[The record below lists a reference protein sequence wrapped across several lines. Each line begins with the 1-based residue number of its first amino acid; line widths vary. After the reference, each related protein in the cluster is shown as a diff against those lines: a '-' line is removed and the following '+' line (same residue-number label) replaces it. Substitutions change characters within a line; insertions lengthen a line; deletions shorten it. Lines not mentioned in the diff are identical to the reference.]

1 MASRSASCSITHVG
15 DRSHRGFHLSFDY
28 RVTVRPVAYGPETD
42 MIDPVDGWLLFLML
56 TAVALAFAVSLVW
69 RLYFADRAPRDE
81 RGSM

>member
-1 MASRSASCSITHVG
+1 
-15 DRSHRGFHLSFDY
+15 
-28 RVTVRPVAYGPETD
+28 